1 MEAHFSRI
9 SCWIFNRPVPPMP
22 IDAIVYYESSWD
34 IQTNTYVKENL
45 QKINDALST
54 YPSGYCRF
62 QLFYVPQPTIQEF
75 GTEEERLQNLE
86 CKAAL
91 YHDATSPFE
100 GTISCALMQDKGH
113 EEYTSQ
119 RVMTFNIEDCTEQAI
134 ITAIRY
140 MAALADD
147 FKDEV
152 LTRSGSIPAKYRQ
165 MWQVDLA
172 VECKELYDSV
182 DDWLSGKY
190 EMCFTQPI
198 LKFDDATHRLWF
210 VKNNGELDEEFIVK
224 QHDLLAQAF
233 YILMWNHPE
242 GIKDSDLYYSEKENN
257 EAKKIRVDA
266 LKKEFVEYYKIMS
279 PDSYRDSKERMLIH
293 YQKQINYF
301 CDKENRNERSIARS
315 RIKTAFME
323 HETKRVHKLF
333 AEKVTSY
340 YAFTGKEGIIKAENI
355 DPVNNPNYNRTT
367 IILPD
372 ELKINIIK
380 HNANKQS

>member
-1 MEAHFSRI
+1 
-9 SCWIFNRPVPPMP
+9 
-22 IDAIVYYESSWD
+22 
-34 IQTNTYVKENL
+34 
-45 QKINDALST
+45 
-54 YPSGYCRF
+54 
-62 QLFYVPQPTIQEF
+62 
-75 GTEEERLQNLE
+75 
-86 CKAAL
+86 
-91 YHDATSPFE
+91 
-100 GTISCALMQDKGH
+100 MQDKGH

-140 MAALADD
+140 MAALADN

-152 LTRSGSIPAKYRQ
+152 LTGSGSIPAKYRQ

-242 GIKDSDLYYSEKENN
+242 GIKDSDLCYSEEENN
-257 EAKKIRVDA
+257 EAKKYE
-266 LKKEFVEYYKIMS
+266 L
-279 PDSYRDSKERMLIH
+279 ML
-293 YQKQINYF
+293 
-301 CDKENRNERSIARS
+301 
-315 RIKTAFME
+315 
-323 HETKRVHKLF
+323 
-333 AEKVTSY
+333 
-340 YAFTGKEGIIKAENI
+340 
-355 DPVNNPNYNRTT
+355 
-367 IILPD
+367 
-372 ELKINIIK
+372 
-380 HNANKQS
+380 

>member
-34 IQTNTYVKENL
+34 VQTNTYVKDNL

-75 GTEEERLQNLE
+75 GTEEERLLNLE

-100 GTISCALMQDKGH
+100 GTISCALIQDKGH

-165 MWQVDLA
+165 MWQLDLA
-172 VECKELYDSV
+172 EECKELYDTV
-182 DDWLSGKY
+182 NEWLSGKY

-210 VKNNGELDEEFIVK
+210 VDSKGNLEKPFLKSNLLK
-224 QHDLLAQAF
+224 QAY
-233 YILMWNHPE
+233 YILVWNHPE
-242 GIKDSDLYYSEKENN
+242 GIKASDLHCNPTEIEKVQREI
-257 EAKKIRVDA
+257 K
-266 LKKEFVEYYKIMS
+266 LKEEFVEYYKIFS
-279 PDSYRDSKERMLIH
+279 HGRD
-293 YQKQINYF
+293 KQIDVNFYKTRVDKF
-301 CDKENRNERSIARS
+301 CDIESNDQNEARS
-315 RIKTAFME
+315 LIYKAFVE
-323 HETKRVHKLF
+323 HETKRVHRLF
-333 AEKVTSY
+333 AKKLASY
-340 YAFTGKEGIIKAENI
+340 YAFDGKDGIIRAENI
-355 DPVNNPNYNRTT
+355 DPINNPNYNRTT

-372 ELKINIIK
+372 DLKINIIK